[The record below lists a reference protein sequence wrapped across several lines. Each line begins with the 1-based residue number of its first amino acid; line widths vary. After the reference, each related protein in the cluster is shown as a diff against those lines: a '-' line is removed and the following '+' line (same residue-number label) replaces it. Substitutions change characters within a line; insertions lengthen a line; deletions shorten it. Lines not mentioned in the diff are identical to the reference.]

1 MTETN
6 MNILDASILF
16 SRADNVK
23 TQLDFIY
30 GHQAI
35 SENDRQ
41 VFEYLIRTLDKIYM
55 SANTKKHR
63 QDLQDF
69 ILHNGDKIYKKY
81 TELSN
86 VVLTNDD
93 SSLTSDD
100 SDLTSTDSYD
110 LKLD

>member
-1 MTETN
+1 

-23 TQLDFIY
+23 TQLDYIS
-30 GHQAI
+30 GHKAI
-35 SENDRQ
+35 SEKDRQ
-41 VFEYLIRTLDKIYM
+41 VFTYLLRTLDKIYM
-55 SANTKKHR
+55 SANTRKHR

-86 VVLTNDD
+86 IVLTNDD
-93 SSLTSDD
+93 TGLLNSDC
-100 SDLTSTDSYD
+100 YD
-110 LKLD
+110 LKPD

>member
-1 MTETN
+1 

-23 TQLDFIY
+23 TQLDYIS
-30 GHQAI
+30 GHKAI
-35 SENDRQ
+35 SKKDRQ
-41 VFEYLIRTLDKIYM
+41 VFDYLIRTLDKIYM
-55 SANTKKHR
+55 SANTRKHR

-69 ILHNGDKIYKKY
+69 IVHNGDKIYKKY

-93 SSLTSDD
+93 TGLVNDC
-100 SDLTSTDSYD
+100 YD
-110 LKLD
+110 LKPE

>member
-1 MTETN
+1 

-23 TQLDFIY
+23 TQLDYIS
-30 GHQAI
+30 GHKAI
-35 SENDRQ
+35 SEKDRQ
-41 VFEYLIRTLDKIYM
+41 VFDYLIRTLDKIYM
-55 SANTKKHR
+55 SANTRKHR

-69 ILHNGDKIYKKY
+69 IVHNGDKIYKKY

-93 SSLTSDD
+93 TGLVNDC
-100 SDLTSTDSYD
+100 YD
-110 LKLD
+110 LKPE

>member
-1 MTETN
+1 

-23 TQLDFIY
+23 TQLDYIV

-35 SENDRQ
+35 LEKDRQ
-41 VFEYLIRTLDKIYM
+41 LFEYMIRTLDKIYM
-55 SANTKKHR
+55 SANTRAHR
-63 QDLQDF
+63 QHLQDF

-93 SSLTSDD
+93 TDLTNKN
-100 SDLTSTDSYD
+100 SDLTHNDSYD
-110 LKLD
+110 LKPDL

>member
-1 MTETN
+1 MTETK

-23 TQLDFIY
+23 TQLDYIY
-30 GHQAI
+30 GHKAI
-35 SENDRQ
+35 SEKDRQ

-55 SANTKKHR
+55 SANTRKHR

-93 SSLTSDD
+93 TGLLNS
-100 SDLTSTDSYD
+100 DSYD
-110 LKLD
+110 LKPD

>member
-1 MTETN
+1 MTEAK

-16 SRADNVK
+16 SRADNIRA
-23 TQLDFIY
+23 QLDYIS
-30 GHQAI
+30 GHKAI
-35 SENDRQ
+35 LEKDRKS
-41 VFEYLIRTLDKIYM
+41 FDYLIRILDKIYM
-55 SANTKKHR
+55 SANTRKHR

-93 SSLTSDD
+93 SGLTSDD
-100 SDLTSTDSYD
+100 CYE
-110 LKLD
+110 LKLDL